1 MLTEPGGP
9 FVDVS
14 KLNMSKYS
22 QRPAL
27 AKVSKKTRTLLSLSL
42 CLLQAL
48 FEYLFHHENNVR
60 AVSFHA
66 YFTSS
71 VRGFL
76 DLWEGRRGGGV
87 NTKYFCIWIHVV
99 KRLPSRKPLSIASK
113 CSSPCFRTSQLYVVF
128 LPQALDLAAL
138 ATEACQFGDWWW
150 KIQLGKCY
158 YRYTSLYHWH
168 CPYSDGLPQ

>member
-27 AKVSKKTRTLLSLSL
+27 ANVSKKTRTLLSLSL

-71 VRGFL
+71 VRGFP
-76 DLWEGRRGGGV
+76 DLWEGRREGGV

-99 KRLPSRKPLSIASK
+99 KGYPLVND
-113 CSSPCFRTSQLYVVF
+113 LY
-128 LPQALDLAAL
+128 
-138 ATEACQFGDWWW
+138 C
-150 KIQLGKCY
+150 I
-158 YRYTSLYHWH
+158 
-168 CPYSDGLPQ
+168 